1 MLFSE
6 KEPGE
11 NYNILQLYHKTAIA
25 GQPGDGGQMKYD
37 ICCGVQLLSEN
48 TLELC
53 EIGKRKHF

>member
-25 GQPGDGGQMKYD
+25 GQPGDGG
-37 ICCGVQLLSEN
+37 
-48 TLELC
+48 
-53 EIGKRKHF
+53 